1 MAKITVMFGS
11 ETLSERTLDKA
22 ELKVGRAVD
31 CDLVVDNLGVSR
43 HHCTIVKDG
52 EGWAV
57 LDAGS
62 NNGTYIN
69 GQKVAKQTLKDGDK
83 VVLGKH
89 ALVFD
94 AHGSAT
100 GKTHKKAAGMGGE
113 MTMFVDQQALAKAMA
128 AEVGGKRMA
137 LVLIQGG
144 REVPVQLIKDET
156 TIGTSG
162 DIPARGF
169 LVKAV
174 QAKVVRFNQTH
185 RIISMGGWRKVKV
198 NGQAVAG
205 DGALKPGDVIAIAGA
220 TFTYKP
226 A

>member
-11 ETLSERTLDKA
+11 ETLNERTLDKA
-22 ELKVGRAVD
+22 ELKVARAVD
-31 CDLVVDNLGVSR
+31 CDVVVDNLGVSR

-57 LDAGS
+57 TDAGS
-62 NNGTYIN
+62 NNGTYVN
-69 GQKVAKQTLKDGDK
+69 GQKITKHVLKDGDK

-100 GKTHKKAAGMGGE
+100 GKIQKKAAGMGGE

-156 TIGTSG
+156 TIGTAG

-185 RIISMGGWRKVKV
+185 RLVSMGGWRKVKV
-198 NGQAVAG
+198 NGQAIAG
-205 DGALKPGDVIAIAGA
+205 DGALKPGDVISIAGA